1 MSLFLRDVE
10 VDGRPAAVR
19 VAAGVVAAVGRNL
32 KPGSG
37 DEVVDGRGGALVPGL
52 HDHHLHL
59 LATAAAA
66 SSVECGPPSVAD
78 AEGLRRALARMSAT
92 LPEGAWL
99 RGVGYHEQ
107 VAGDLD
113 RRGLDA
119 LLPDRPLRIQHRGG
133 ALWMLNSAALA
144 LVSPALDD
152 SADVERDES
161 GTPTGRL
168 WRYDTRLRAAIL
180 SAPPDLAAVG
190 ARLVSYGITGV
201 TDATP
206 DLDQRS
212 VDLLTG
218 AVLDG
223 SLPVRLQLL
232 GWSDPAGLPRT
243 VRIGPR
249 KLLLRDHDLPRL
261 DELADAVTAAHR
273 QGIPVAVHCV
283 SRESLLLTLTALE
296 QAGPAPGDRIEHAAV
311 VPHEVR
317 SWIARLRVRVV
328 TQPGFVR
335 DRGDDYLT
343 DVAGDDLPYLYP
355 YATLLGAGVPVAPSS
370 DAPYGEIDPWAAMA
384 TAGDRLTRRGT
395 GLGLDERVPAETAL
409 AGYLSP
415 LDTPGGRPR
424 TVRPGALA
432 DLCLLS
438 EALPRALAEPHAGL
452 VRMTITGGVVRYGS

>member
-1 MSLFLRDVE
+1 MFLGNVQ

-19 VAAGVVAAVGRNL
+19 IAAGVVVAVEPDL
-32 KPGSG
+32 EPDSG
-37 DEVVDGRGGALVPGL
+37 DDVVDGRGGALLPGL

-78 AEGLRRALARMSAT
+78 ADGLRRALARMSAK
-92 LPEGAWL
+92 LPKDTWL

-113 RRGLDA
+113 RRRLDA
-119 LLPDRPLRIQHRGG
+119 LLPDRPLRIQHRSG

-152 SADVERDES
+152 SADVERDDS
-161 GTPTGRL
+161 GAPTGRL
-168 WRYDTRLRAAIL
+168 WRYDARLRSAIPG
-180 SAPPDLAAVG
+180 APPDLNAVG
-190 ARLVSYGITGV
+190 ARLVSFGITGV

-206 DLDQRS
+206 DLDQGS
-212 VDLLTG
+212 VELLTR
-218 AVLDG
+218 AVLHG
-223 SLPVRLQLL
+223 GLPVRLQLL

-261 DELADAVTAAHR
+261 DELVEAVSATHR
-273 QGIPVAVHCV
+273 QGAQVAVHCV

-296 QAGPAPGDRIEHAAV
+296 QAGSVPGDRIEHAAV

-328 TQPGFVR
+328 TQPGFIR

-355 YATLLGAGVPVAPSS
+355 YASLLGAGVPVAPSS

-384 TAGDRLTRRGT
+384 TAGDRLTRRRRLIGA
-395 GLGLDERVPAETAL
+395 DERVPAGTVL
-409 AGYLSP
+409 AGLLSP

-424 TVRPGALA
+424 TVRPGVAA
-432 DLCLLS
+432 DLCLLG
-438 EALPRALAEPHAGL
+438 EPLTRALAEPHAGL